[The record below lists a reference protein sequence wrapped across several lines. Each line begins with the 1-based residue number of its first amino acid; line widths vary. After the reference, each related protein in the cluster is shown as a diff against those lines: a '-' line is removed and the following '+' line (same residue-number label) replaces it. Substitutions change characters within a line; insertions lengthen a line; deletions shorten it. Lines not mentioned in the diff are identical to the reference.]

1 MKMLEL
7 FSMKRGTVGAPYVK
21 KVPQVALYL
30 NLILLFSYGVAF
42 GLCRFSYTFCFKVF
56 LEIFFH
62 FFGSGF
68 SDNSNTVVVDFYT
81 LVSFP
86 IFVFGFADYNL
97 WINSCTNSG
106 VNSVSCVIAFA
117 FSMKRCKPSVA
128 IFTSSSSVSSFGTL
142 VFSFSCSV
150 SKDIDMVA

>member
-86 IFVFGFADYNL
+86 IFVFGFADYKDGIRYQSVEIYYN
-97 WINSCTNSG
+97 G
-106 VNSVSCVIAFA
+106 VGII
-117 FSMKRCKPSVA
+117 REPSPEEMEEYFQEHLKTRGVEKTA
-128 IFTSSSSVSSFGTL
+128 
-142 VFSFSCSV
+142 
-150 SKDIDMVA
+150 

>member
-1 MKMLEL
+1 MKLLEL
-7 FSMKRGTVGAPYVK
+7 FSLKRGTVEAPYVK

-86 IFVFGFADYNL
+86 VFVFGFADYNL
-97 WINSCTNSG
+97 LDKFVYQLWRQLRKLRNRFCFFN
-106 VNSVSCVIAFA
+106 
-117 FSMKRCKPSVA
+117 K
-128 IFTSSSSVSSFGTL
+128 TL
-142 VFSFSCSV
+142 
-150 SKDIDMVA
+150 

>member
-68 SDNSNTVVVDFYT
+68 SDNSNIVVVDFYT

-86 IFVFGFADYNL
+86 VFVFGFADYNL
-97 WINSCTNSG
+97 LDKFVYQLWRQLRKLRNRFCFFN
-106 VNSVSCVIAFA
+106 
-117 FSMKRCKPSVA
+117 K
-128 IFTSSSSVSSFGTL
+128 TL
-142 VFSFSCSV
+142 
-150 SKDIDMVA
+150 

>member
-7 FSMKRGTVGAPYVK
+7 FSLKRGTVEAPYVK

-86 IFVFGFADYNL
+86 VFVFGFADYNL
-97 WINSCTNSG
+97 LDKFVYQLWRQLRKLRNRFCFFN
-106 VNSVSCVIAFA
+106 
-117 FSMKRCKPSVA
+117 K
-128 IFTSSSSVSSFGTL
+128 TL
-142 VFSFSCSV
+142 
-150 SKDIDMVA
+150 

>member
-68 SDNSNTVVVDFYT
+68 SDNSNTVIVDFYT

-97 WINSCTNSG
+97 LDKFVYQLWRQLRKLRNRFCFFNE
-106 VNSVSCVIAFA
+106 
-117 FSMKRCKPSVA
+117 
-128 IFTSSSSVSSFGTL
+128 TL
-142 VFSFSCSV
+142 
-150 SKDIDMVA
+150 

>member
-1 MKMLEL
+1 MLEMMKMLEL

-97 WINSCTNSG
+97 LDKFVYQLWRQLRKLRNRFCFFNE
-106 VNSVSCVIAFA
+106 
-117 FSMKRCKPSVA
+117 
-128 IFTSSSSVSSFGTL
+128 TL
-142 VFSFSCSV
+142 
-150 SKDIDMVA
+150 

>member
-7 FSMKRGTVGAPYVK
+7 FPLKRGTVGAPYVK

-86 IFVFGFADYNL
+86 VFVFGFADYNL
-97 WINSCTNSG
+97 LDKFVYQLWRQLRKLRNRFCFFN
-106 VNSVSCVIAFA
+106 
-117 FSMKRCKPSVA
+117 K
-128 IFTSSSSVSSFGTL
+128 TL
-142 VFSFSCSV
+142 
-150 SKDIDMVA
+150 

>member
-7 FSMKRGTVGAPYVK
+7 FPLKRGTVGAPYVK

-86 IFVFGFADYNL
+86 VFVFGFTDYNL
-97 WINSCTNSG
+97 LDKFVYQLWRQLRKLRNRFCFFN
-106 VNSVSCVIAFA
+106 
-117 FSMKRCKPSVA
+117 K
-128 IFTSSSSVSSFGTL
+128 TL
-142 VFSFSCSV
+142 
-150 SKDIDMVA
+150 

>member
-1 MKMLEL
+1 MLEIVKMLEMMKMLEL
-7 FSMKRGTVGAPYVK
+7 FSLKRGTVGAPYVK

-62 FFGSGF
+62 FFGSDF
-68 SDNSNTVVVDFYT
+68 SNNSNTVVVDFYT

-86 IFVFGFADYNL
+86 VFVFGFADYNL
-97 WINSCTNSG
+97 LDKFVYQLWRQLRKLRNRFCFFN
-106 VNSVSCVIAFA
+106 
-117 FSMKRCKPSVA
+117 K
-128 IFTSSSSVSSFGTL
+128 TL
-142 VFSFSCSV
+142 
-150 SKDIDMVA
+150 

>member
-97 WINSCTNSG
+97 LDKFVYQLWRQLRKLRNRFCFFNE
-106 VNSVSCVIAFA
+106 
-117 FSMKRCKPSVA
+117 
-128 IFTSSSSVSSFGTL
+128 TL
-142 VFSFSCSV
+142 
-150 SKDIDMVA
+150 

>member
-7 FSMKRGTVGAPYVK
+7 FSLKRGTVGAPYVK

-62 FFGSGF
+62 FFGSDF
-68 SDNSNTVVVDFYT
+68 SNNSNTVVVDFYT

-86 IFVFGFADYNL
+86 VFVFGFADYNL
-97 WINSCTNSG
+97 LDKFVYQLWRQLRKLRNRFCFFN
-106 VNSVSCVIAFA
+106 
-117 FSMKRCKPSVA
+117 K
-128 IFTSSSSVSSFGTL
+128 TL
-142 VFSFSCSV
+142 
-150 SKDIDMVA
+150 

>member
-62 FFGSGF
+62 FFGSEF
-68 SDNSNTVVVDFYT
+68 SEYANAVVVNIYELNSLVVKVSRSVYHDF
-81 LVSFP
+81 
-86 IFVFGFADYNL
+86 
-97 WINSCTNSG
+97 INKF
-106 VNSVSCVIAFA
+106 IYH
-117 FSMKRCKPSVA
+117 RCR
-128 IFTSSSSVSSFGTL
+128 
-142 VFSFSCSV
+142 
-150 SKDIDMVA
+150 